1 MTTNFNDPVG
11 HLENVIQELDIKR
24 EQLEREV
31 DQSGSKE
38 KKKELKVLEEEIERN
53 LENLKKVIN

>member
-31 DQSGSKE
+31 AQSGSKE

-53 LENLKKVIN
+53 LENLKNVIN